1 MILVIDNFDSFTYN
15 LVQLFGDMGHEV
27 KVFRNNAITTKE
39 AEELHPEYL
48 VISPGPCTPEKA
60 GVSVEMIRFFAGKI
74 PILGVCLG
82 HQAIGDAFGAK
93 IVHASV
99 LMHGKLSEIQHDG
112 KTIYSELP
120 PAFLA
125 TRYHSLAVDP
135 KSLPDCFE
143 VSARSK
149 DGEIMGLRHKN
160 YEVEGVQFHPESV
173 ATEVGRKIVENF
185 LAGTK
190 EGSTLDLRQILSK
203 VTASEDL
210 SSDEMTAAM
219 NIIMEGRATQ
229 AQIGSFITAL
239 KMKGETIDEIS
250 AAAAVMREKAQR
262 VSVPRDVTV
271 VDTCGTGGDGAHTFN
286 ISTLSALIAAGA
298 GVIVAKHGN
307 RAVSSQ
313 CGSADVLKE
322 LGVNIDIDAAGISAC
337 LEQAGIGFLF
347 APTLHSAMK
356 HVIGPR
362 REIGVRTVF
371 NILGPLA
378 NPAFADAQVLGVYDK
393 DLIPVMAKVLKNL
406 KCRRALVIHGSD
418 GLDEITLT
426 GKSYATELKDG
437 SLIDTVID
445 PESFGFRYC
454 RPDQIKGGTA
464 AENAKIAMDILSGKE
479 NGPRRDIAL
488 LNAGGAIYV
497 SGKTDSMAAEDTATA
512 KDMALAKGLA
522 SAIDLARE
530 SIDSKAALEKLEKLT
545 AVSNGA

>member
-1 MILVIDNFDSFTYN
+1 MILVIDNFDSFTFN

-39 AEELHPEYL
+39 AGELHPDYL
-48 VISPGPCTPEKA
+48 VISPGPRTPKEA
-60 GVSVEMIRFFAGKI
+60 GVSVEMVRHFAGKI

-82 HQAIGDAFGAK
+82 HQAIGAAFGAK
-93 IVHASV
+93 IVHASQ

-112 KTIYSELP
+112 KTIYSDLP

-135 KSLPDCFE
+135 KNLPDCFE
-143 VSARSK
+143 VSARTK
-149 DGEIMGLRHKN
+149 DGEIMGLRHKSF
-160 YEVEGVQFHPESV
+160 EVEGVQFHPESV

-185 LAGTK
+185 LSRTKQGTA
-190 EGSTLDLRQILSK
+190 LDLRQVLSK
-203 VTASEDL
+203 VTAAEDL

-229 AQIGSFITAL
+229 AQIGAFITAL

-286 ISTLSALIAAGA
+286 ISTLAALIAAGA

-307 RAVSSQ
+307 RSVSSQ

-322 LGVNIDIDAAGISAC
+322 LGVNIEIDAARMSRC

-356 HVIGPR
+356 HVIGAR
-362 REIGVRTVF
+362 REIGVRTIF

-426 GKSYATELKDG
+426 GKSYATELKEG

-454 RPDQIKGGTA
+454 RADQIKGGTPQ
-464 AENAKIAMDILSGKE
+464 ENAKIAMDILSGKE
-479 NGPRRDIAL
+479 NGPKRDIAL
-488 LNAGGAIYV
+488 LNAGAAIYV
-497 SGKTDSMAAEDTATA
+497 SGKTGGMALAE
-512 KDMALAKGLA
+512 DMAL
-522 SAIDLARE
+522 AIDLARE
-530 SIDSKAALEKLEKLT
+530 SLDSKAALKKLEKLRT
-545 AVSNGA
+545 VSNGS